1 VSQNVASPPAQ
12 SAGELQLL
20 PSPTGGRWQ
29 KLGEALVT
37 QAYPPEHS
45 LELVQPTLV
54 Q

>member
-1 VSQNVASPPAQ
+1 VSQNVASLPAQ

-20 PSPTGGRWQ
+20 PWPSGGRRQ
-29 KLGEALVT
+29 KLGDVLVT
-37 QAYPPEHS
+37 QAYPAAHS